1 MRRYSIGLAL
11 VLVTA
16 IGACGNRN
24 GEVQLRRLTDTGN
37 GPNEFGILP
46 GKPLQEPESY
56 TSLPSPTPG
65 GRNRTDLTPLADSV
79 AALGGNP
86 NALSLT
92 EPSANDGAL
101 LNHSRRFGVAPDIR
115 ATLAREDLEVRRRRG
130 RVNILNIGP
139 SDDYDLAYRRQWLDA
154 VAEDERLQSR
164 GISTSSGPP
173 DVSRRR

>member
-1 MRRYSIGLAL
+1 MRFGISLTL

-16 IGACGNRN
+16 LSACGNRD
-24 GEVQLRRLTDTGN
+24 GDIQLRRLTDTGN
-37 GPNEFGILP
+37 GPSEFDVLP

-56 TSLPSPTPG
+56 TALPSPTPG
-65 GRNRTDLTPLADSV
+65 GSNRTDVTPFADSV
-79 AALGGNP
+79 SALGGNP
-86 NALSLT
+86 SALALT
-92 EPSANDGAL
+92 EPSSNDGAL
-101 LNHSRRFGVAPDIR
+101 INHSRRFGVTPDIR

-154 VAEDERLQSR
+154 VAEDDRLQSL